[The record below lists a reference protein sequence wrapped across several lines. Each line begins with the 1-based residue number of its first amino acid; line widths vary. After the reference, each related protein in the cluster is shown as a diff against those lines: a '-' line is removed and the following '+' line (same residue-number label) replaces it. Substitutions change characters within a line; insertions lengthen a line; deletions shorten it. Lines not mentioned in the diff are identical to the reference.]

1 MTPETAPYALRG
13 HHVPAFTGD
22 QIAEICS
29 KVCEFVGIGKR
40 TFAPGRAEKLVSRL
54 ETYGIN
60 VDPIADDEWLDATRA
75 TVDPQTLM
83 IYMPERLYLNLC
95 KGKAEAVR
103 IFLHELG
110 HIFLCHKPRF
120 HFSES
125 SSKMEHDSEWQADFF
140 ADSII
145 GLLGLEKVDQQ
156 LELKL

>member
-1 MTPETAPYALRG
+1 MTPECDPYAMRG
-13 HHVPAFTGD
+13 QHVPAFSGE
-22 QIAEICS
+22 QITEICS

-40 TFAPGRAEKLVSRL
+40 TFSAGRAERLVSHL

-60 VDPIADDEWLDATRA
+60 VDPIADDEWIDATRA

-83 IYMPERLYLNLC
+83 IYMPERLYLSLC
-95 KGKAEAVR
+95 KGHAEAVR

-110 HIFLCHKPRF
+110 HIFLCHKPRL

-125 SSKMEHDSEWQADFF
+125 NSRRENDSEWQADYF

-145 GLLGLEKVDQQ
+145 ELLGLQKYDRQ

>member
-1 MTPETAPYALRG
+1 MTPESAQYSMRG
-13 HHVPAFTGD
+13 HHVPAFNSE
-22 QIAEICS
+22 QIAEISS

-40 TFAPGRAEKLVSRL
+40 TFAPGRAEKLVSKL
-54 ETYGIN
+54 ETYGIY
-60 VDPIADDEWLDATRA
+60 VDPIADDEWIDATRA

-83 IYMPERLYLNLC
+83 IYMPERLYLSLC
-95 KGKAEAVR
+95 KGNAEAVR

-125 SSKMEHDSEWQADFF
+125 NSVMENDSEWQADFF
-140 ADSII
+140 ADAII
-145 GLLGLEKVDQQ
+145 ALLGLNKHDQQ